1 MKILFTSLFIVSFLL
16 IATVSNA
23 QKVDAPYEVATW
35 FGFRDAAVSYT
46 FDDGCTNQFAKA
58 IPLFDEFGYKLTLF
72 TVVNWSA
79 ANWTKL
85 QSAANNGYEVA
96 SHTLTHL
103 NLSGVATATQLT
115 ELQNSRLEIDK
126 NITNAKC
133 LTIAYPNC
141 AVGDYAIVGQNY
153 ISARGCQG
161 FIEGKTP
168 KDFLNIS
175 SLVCGTESTLK
186 TADNLNSKITSAL
199 TSKGWLVFL
208 FHSIDD
214 DGGYSSFSSVELRK
228 NLEYV
233 QKIDSQI
240 WVTTFLDATLYVRE
254 RNAVNVHELSST
266 SDLIT
271 LTVTDALD
279 NEVYKYPV
287 SLRRPLP
294 SGWSNVEVTQNG
306 KVIASKLVGAGT
318 AKKIQFNVVPDA
330 GEVKILK
337 GSNTGNSQTKEKET
351 GEASQMKVWMNNH
364 KLFYALPINHAEI
377 LKAEIYNINGIKILN
392 KEIAGSYS
400 DCNYIDLSTYRI
412 LPGRYILGISANNQS
427 WHSWFQL
434 F

>member
-1 MKILFTSLFIVSFLL
+1 MKMLFTSLFIVSFLL

-46 FDDGCTNQFAKA
+46 FDDGCSNQFVKA
-58 IPLFDEFGYKLTLF
+58 IPLFDEFGYKMTLF
-72 TVVNWSA
+72 TVINWPST
-79 ANWTKL
+79 NWTKL
-85 QSAANNGYEVA
+85 QSAANNGHEVA
-96 SHTLTHL
+96 SHTLNHP
-103 NLSGVATATQLT
+103 NLSTVSLSNQLL

-126 NITNAKC
+126 KITNAKC

-141 AVGDYAIVGQNY
+141 AVGDYATVGQNY

-186 TADNLNSKITSAL
+186 TADNLNSKITSAI
-199 TSKGWLVFL
+199 TTKGWLVFL
-208 FHSIDD
+208 FHGIDN
-214 DGGYSSFSSVELRK
+214 DGGYSPFSSVELRK
-228 NLEYV
+228 SLEYV

-240 WVTTFLDATLYVRE
+240 WVATFLNATLYVRE

-271 LTVTDALD
+271 LAVTDALD
-279 NEVYKYPV
+279 NAVYNLPI
-287 SLRRPLP
+287 SLSRSLPL
-294 SGWSNVEVTQNG
+294 GWTSAEVTQNG
-306 KVIASKLVGAGT
+306 KVIASKLVGTGT

-330 GEVKILK
+330 GEVKISK
-337 GSNTGNSQTKEKET
+337 GLNTGNSQTREKET
-351 GEASQMKVWMNNH
+351 GEASRMKVWMNNH
-364 KLFYALPINHAEI
+364 KLFYALPVNPGDI
-377 LKAEIYNINGIKILN
+377 LKAEIYNINGIRLLN
-392 KEIAGSYS
+392 KEITGSYS
-400 DCNYIDLSTYRI
+400 DYNYIDLSTYRL
-412 LPGRYILGISANNQS
+412 LPGSYILGISANNQS
-427 WHSWFQL
+427 WHSLFQL